1 MSNNKKKFPV
11 RMFRYAFYPTLFVL
25 LLILGFSGNA
35 FAGKPYCGDNKCSGG
50 ETAES
55 CAVDCGAADV
65 CGDNICQASESC
77 SSCASDCGVCPPA
90 SCNNDGI
97 CNAGEDCHG
106 CTDCPGVTGGKRKDR
121 FCCGLDSCETSQCGA
136 NACSAVPVCG
146 NGLLEYDEACDD
158 GNLNSGDGCDMFCE
172 TEVTQSFVPMNQ
184 FNVGDSIGEGEAAE
198 GTIGSAN
205 HQTVW
210 STGYAGGDSVN
221 AMNERFEVT
230 DPVAYTENNSSRDDA
245 FNQAISGS
253 VMADFAPQAQA
264 IASAVSSIP
273 DGSAGMVTVLLGN
286 NDVCADTLADM
297 TDPGLFESQY
307 RAGLDI
313 LASPVFND
321 MVNVHISGIPDIY
334 WLWNAKRDNF
344 WCRTFAWPFVPCQN
358 LLSNA
363 ADDCASSTSR
373 EDPDTIYPGDGAN
386 CQRRKAFHAQIRD
399 TYNPILR
406 DVLAEYQANDMLV
419 NAEYVDVFD
428 VRFNSSHVN
437 GGDCFHPSEAG
448 HSLLAEKQWCS
459 SKWGAEDQACSP

>member
-1 MSNNKKKFPV
+1 MTLIPNKKTPV
-11 RMFRYAFYPTLFVL
+11 PALRFAFYPTLFIL
-25 LLILGFSGNA
+25 LLSPGFSGNT
-35 FAGKPYCGDNKCSGG
+35 FAANPYCGDNKCSGDSYAG
-50 ETAES
+50 MGGFQTQTANVQMLAEL
-55 CAVDCGAADV
+55 
-65 CGDNICQASESC
+65 IF
-77 SSCASDCGVCPPA
+77 SD
-90 SCNNDGI
+90 SF
-97 CNAGEDCHG
+97 E
-106 CTDCPGVTGGKRKDR
+106 
-121 FCCGLDSCETSQCGA
+121 FL
-136 NACSAVPVCG
+136 
-146 NGLLEYDEACDD
+146 
-158 GNLNSGDGCDMFCE
+158 
-172 TEVTQSFVPMNQ
+172 VTQSIVPMNQ
-184 FNVGDSIGEGEAAE
+184 FNIGDSIGEGEAAE

-221 AMNERFEVT
+221 AINERFEAN
-230 DPVAYTENNSSRDDA
+230 DPTAYTENNSSRDGS

-264 IASAVSSIP
+264 VANAASSLP

-286 NDVCADTLADM
+286 NDVCADTLAEM

-307 RAGLDI
+307 RAGLDV

-321 MVNVHISGIPDIY
+321 MVNVHISSIPDIY

-344 WCRTFAWPFVPCQN
+344 LCRTFIWPFVPCQN

-363 ADDCASSTSR
+363 ADDCASSLSR
-373 EDPDTIYPGDGAN
+373 EDPDTVYAGDGAN
-386 CQRRKAFHAQIRD
+386 CQRRKAFHAEIRD

-406 DVLAEYQANDMLV
+406 DVLAEYQANNQLL

-448 HSLLAEKQWCS
+448 HSLLAEKAWCS
-459 SKWGAEDQACSP
+459 SKWSAADQACSP